1 MLEYPEAVCLGKE
14 MNKIL
19 NGKKIKDVKLI
30 KSEKLERW
38 GFVTQ
43 TEQEF
48 RAKLKGRAITCVES
62 RSYYIYIN
70 TDSYYT
76 LTLGEF
82 DGKILFLPSAE
93 DIPPKAYLTILFT
106 DNSCLT
112 ATVKLWGLIKV
123 FDDEEKKQ
131 HLSGIESKGVEP
143 LSELYTV
150 TGFRQFI
157 DSNDAVKRLNVKKL
171 ITSGPYV
178 IGLGNGYL
186 QEILFRARLHPRK
199 KMGDLASDKQVSF
212 YNTINDVVEEA
223 IVKGGRSTER
233 NLYDK
238 PGAFV
243 SRLGKETVNTPCPEC
258 KTLIEKFQFEG
269 GACYICPSCQRL

>member
-48 RAKLKGRAITCVES
+48 RSKLHDKEIAFVES
-62 RSYYIYIN
+62 KSYYIYIN
-70 TDSYYT
+70 TDSEYT
-76 LTLGEF
+76 LILGEF
-82 DGKILFLPSAE
+82 DGRIVFHSSTE
-93 DIPPKAYLTILFT
+93 EVPPKAYLTVLFT
-106 DNSCLT
+106 DNTCLT
-112 ATVKLWGLIKV
+112 ASVKLWGLIKV
-123 FDDEEKKQ
+123 FDAGEKKQ
-131 HLSGIESKGVEP
+131 HLSGIERKGVEP
-143 LSELYTV
+143 LSELYTI

-157 DSNDAVKRLNVKKL
+157 NGNDTVKKLNVKKF
-171 ITSGPYV
+171 ITSGAYV

-186 QEILFRARLHPRK
+186 QEILYRAGLHPRQ
-199 KMGDLASDKQVSF
+199 KMGDLTSDKQADL
-212 YNTINDVVEEA
+212 YNAINDVVKEA
-223 IVKGGRSTER
+223 IDKGGRSTER
-233 NLYDK
+233 NLYDQ

-243 SRLGKETVNTPCPEC
+243 SRLGKETVNTPCPKC

-269 GACYICPSCQRL
+269 GACYICPDCQRL